1 MSRGTK
7 FVAPPSLADIS
18 ASAREL
24 SDNLSKHDDWMSRV
38 NSESLLALSELAAKA
53 SDGDT
58 TLHGVRQGQEARLDA
73 DDLKAPLLAAVGAAD
88 VALERVSGILVAL
101 GQRLDETLTGVSAGV
116 DASFANINKLQNVL
130 PSQVGAL
137 TEWLSSTEEF
147 RRFAERYAET
157 VQAAFDGLVVRGEA
171 TLERLSGAGL
181 EKLPEV
187 SEPPRAPSIGG
198 SGANFV
204 GLEVRKSV
212 RRGAAPLRA
221 SKKAACR
228 KAPVKTAAARGV
240 KRK

>member
-53 SDGDT
+53 SDGET
-58 TLHGVRQGQEARLDA
+58 TVRQGQETRLDA

-147 RRFAERYAET
+147 RRFAERSAET
-157 VQAAFDGLVVRGEA
+157 VQAAFDGLVARGEA
-171 TLERLSGAGL
+171 TLERLSGVGL

-187 SEPPRAPSIGG
+187 SEPPRASSIGG

-221 SKKAACR
+221 SKKAAR
-228 KAPVKTAAARGV
+228 QKAPVKTAAARGV